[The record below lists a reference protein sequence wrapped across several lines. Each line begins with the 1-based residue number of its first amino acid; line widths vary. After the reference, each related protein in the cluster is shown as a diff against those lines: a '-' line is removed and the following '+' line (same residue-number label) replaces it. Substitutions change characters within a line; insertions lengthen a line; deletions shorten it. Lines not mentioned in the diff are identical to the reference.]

1 MLAELCAILARINL
15 VGSLGVLAVL
25 ALRHP
30 LRRAFGAEVAYALW
44 AAPAL
49 AVAAAL
55 LPAPVLPGVPEP
67 ASLAQ
72 IFTGW
77 APVLATLWLV
87 GAGVM
92 AALFF
97 RAQLRFL
104 RAARAGRA
112 GPAVVGVIA
121 PRIVMPPD
129 DGRYTAA
136 ERALV
141 RAHERAHID
150 RGDPRAVAGMALARC
165 LFWFNPLVHLAVHV
179 ARLDQ
184 ELACDATVVRRLPGA
199 RALYAQT
206 LLKSQLADAP
216 LPIGC
221 HWPAR
226 GAHPL
231 EVRIR
236 ALLPT
241 RRRDGLL
248 GGVLVTG
255 LVLTGAYAA
264 WAIQPPIPRPTLIT
278 KFEIPD
284 DTPAMSVV
292 LISTR
297 RASAPRT
304 R

>member
-1 MLAELCAILARINL
+1 
-15 VGSLGVLAVL
+15 
-25 ALRHP
+25 
-30 LRRAFGAEVAYALW
+30 
-44 AAPAL
+44 
-49 AVAAAL
+49 
-55 LPAPVLPGVPEP
+55 
-67 ASLAQ
+67 
-72 IFTGW
+72 
-77 APVLATLWLV
+77 
-87 GAGVM
+87 
-92 AALFF
+92 
-97 RAQLRFL
+97 
-104 RAARAGRA
+104 
-112 GPAVVGVIA
+112 
-121 PRIVMPPD
+121 MPPD

-150 RGDPRAVAGMALARC
+150 RGDPRAVAGMALVRC
-165 LFWFNPLVHLAVHV
+165 LFWFNPLIHLAAHV

-184 ELACDATVVRRLPGA
+184 ELACDATVVRRLPGG

-206 LLKSQLADAP
+206 LLKSQLADGP

-236 ALLPT
+236 ALLPAG
-241 RRRDGLL
+241 RLNGLL
-248 GGVLVTG
+248 GGALVTG

-264 WAIQPPIPRPTLIT
+264 WAVQPPIHSPTVIT

-292 LISTR
+292 LISSSRAPSPSWPR
-297 RASAPRT
+297 RR
-304 R
+304 